1 MKRIHPRHFLYGFG
15 VATLAATAFA
25 GEIISQHGTGFA
37 ATTYNHN
44 PVGYADYCALEN
56 GNTVIYGWA
65 HDPDAPAGAYP
76 KISVTVGTTT
86 TTIPTD
92 RAGYRDAA
100 VNSYLQSHY
109 PGAPTSSIYGWR
121 LQLGGLYKGTSYKLS
136 GTILNYGSGSNFD
149 MYVHQSNGLDGDA
162 SKLGFPGSAVPD
174 GCLAD
179 KPAPAP
185 SPTPTPTPTP
195 RKTTKPAPATPA
207 APTLSSDA
215 NATVTAGSYAATLTV
230 PNGNAAKVHLTYGID
245 LVNNPTTSQDQNTT
259 GDNTTITLD
268 GLQPHMTYTY
278 QIVRSDASG
287 HTTTSAAA
295 TFMTHGV
302 DATLHFTNNAKID
315 IAGIKATLK
324 PLNMTATSDK
334 QGNLTFPDL
343 SAGDYTVNF
352 SYAGENYTSKFSAP
366 AAAAPRTDAMAPAVV
381 TKNLNLDQL
390 RTVAA
395 TKAAPKTNPL
405 VFILPLMMLLAGA
418 AAVSVIII
426 KKRRAV
432 PAFDTAPLPKPQAP
446 MPAYKPTVT
455 PPTAIAPTVVTPA
468 PVHHAPQHHDP
479 ASQPIPEH
487 AGVSLK
493 DMVLEGMA
501 EQAKQQ
507 KPISDIKPPAHRS

>member
-334 QGNLTFPDL
+334 QGNLTFTDL
-343 SAGDYTVNF
+343 PAGDYTIAFN
-352 SYAGENYTSKFSAP
+352 YAGENYASKFSTP
-366 AAAAPRTDAMAPAVV
+366 AAAQTDPLATASI
-381 TKNLNLDQL
+381 TKSFNLDQL
-390 RTVAA
+390 RTVAT

-405 VFILPLMMLLAGA
+405 VFILPIVLLAGT
-418 AAVSVIII
+418 AVAVVIIM

-432 PAFDTAPLPKPQAP
+432 PALSPVPVSSPQPA
-446 MPAYKPTVT
+446 MPAYTPAPTPA
-455 PPTAIAPTVVTPA
+455 PPIITPTVVA
-468 PVHHAPQHHDP
+468 PVHHTNQHHDP
-479 ASQPIPEH
+479 AAQPIPEH

-493 DMVLEGMA
+493 EMVIESMS

-507 KPISDIKPPAHRS
+507 KPISDIKPPTHRS